1 MLSFFPTAPVCDY
14 NNKVMNFLRTLWGEE
29 YITHSQT
36 IPASQRPEHHYYESP
51 FKLRV
56 QSDVK
61 NLAEIRRYVRAS
73 SESLQVD
80 ADVIN
85 EVVLAVDEAAANIIL
100 RGYQGQPGLIEIA
113 VERQGDSLVI
123 HLIDQAPVFDPT
135 QVPPPDLTLP
145 LEERPVGKMG
155 VFLINQFID
164 DVIYSTPPQGGNHLI
179 LVKKF
184 FYTENHEEES
194 NDHND

>member
-14 NNKVMNFLRTLWGEE
+14 NSKVMNFLRTLWGEE

-36 IPASQRPEHHYYESP
+36 IPASQRPEHPIMSP
-51 FKLRV
+51 LSKLRV

-61 NLAEIRRYVRAS
+61 NLAEIRRFVRAS

-164 DVIYSTPPQGGNHLI
+164 DVIYSTPPQGGTHLSC
-179 LVKKF
+179 VKKF
-184 FYTENHEEES
+184 FYTENHEEVC
-194 NDHND
+194 NDHTD